1 MMAKIKVMEKA
12 TEAAE
17 AYTAKDLHRLI
28 DKSTIKDKNEVFH
41 LQTS

>member
-12 TEAAE
+12 TEVAE

-28 DKSTIKDKNEVFH
+28 VKSTMKDQNDA
-41 LQTS
+41 